1 MLAITWQ
8 PSHCATQQVATH
20 HLLILKIKDFLLK
33 IKDFQMENIISNI
46 NTALSIKKEEDSVLH
61 KMFTEEVGNLFIEIK
76 IE

>member
-20 HLLILKIKDFLLK
+20 HLLILK